1 MAADFAEACLAFAET
16 TSSCLCRLLAN
27 ENLCQ
32 FVAPSK
38 PSRSSLSLSAR
49 WRFGA
54 FRTGSSFQHGV
65 YIAPWTSHC
74 KREMQPMRTRST
86 RDQVQTRRK
95 GWADEHEARQRWETE
110 SYKRQSGSARL
121 AQEGILSFLSPLWLS
136 GLEEVVPRP
145 VDWGYQCLRIWEER
159 NQELWPGLRLESV
172 ASEASEWGYGHNVD
186 SILSRSFGR
195 KSQVRGHPARL

>member
-1 MAADFAEACLAFAET
+1 MLPHDQPLTRSHADSLILRVFPLASCDCLSHGSAFLCRRCHGLLPPQFVAADFAEACLAFAET

-74 KREMQPMRTRST
+74 KREMQTMRTRST
-86 RDQVQTRRK
+86 RDQVQTK
-95 GWADEHEARQRWETE
+95 
-110 SYKRQSGSARL
+110 
-121 AQEGILSFLSPLWLS
+121 
-136 GLEEVVPRP
+136 
-145 VDWGYQCLRIWEER
+145 EER
-159 NQELWPGLRLESV
+159 V
-172 ASEASEWGYGHNVD
+172 
-186 SILSRSFGR
+186 GR
-195 KSQVRGHPARL
+195 